1 MRLLRVYCNAS
12 VSQHYL
18 CAHPHQ
24 LRVLVHI
31 ELNAEEVNELRSLH
45 VSTPP
50 HHYDGYEIYRLNN
63 LGESP
68 LFQALL
74 EQTTF
79 ELTSYQVDGV
89 SPDEVSR
96 LLSEALR
103 HTLDS
108 QIATALRGSALATL
122 RVHAFVAAV
131 AAC

>member
-1 MRLLRVYCNAS
+1 M
-12 VSQHYL
+12 
-18 CAHPHQ
+18 
-24 LRVLVHI
+24 
-31 ELNAEEVNELRSLH
+31 
-45 VSTPP
+45 STPP
-50 HHYDGYEIYRLNN
+50 HHHDGYEIYRLNN

-122 RVHAFVAAV
+122 RVYAFVAAV